1 VGFCRQN
8 RRQGR
13 RWLHDFG
20 PPLRYRRY
28 DLTFKERLVG
38 SPGLGAKRPRRA
50 AYALPTF
57 FTSANIF
64 LGFLAILQTFEGA
77 LQAAGGD
84 LGVNAHFT
92 RAAQSIIFAVL
103 FDGLDGRIA
112 RMTNTTSDFG
122 RELDSLADVVTF
134 GIAPA
139 VLVFVWGVLFV
150 LTPAEWQTQLT
161 RAGYMAAFF
170 YLLCGAVRLAR
181 FNVQTNPAAKA
192 SGRAEFKH
200 FVGVPI
206 PAGAGFVASVVYMSA
221 APVRSFA
228 LSIAWLVVVAL
239 VGVLMVSTWRY
250 PSFKQINVSKPRTP
264 LIVLIIGLIAFMI
277 WEWSQPVLLAVSCAY
292 LISGVVMRLSS
303 FLKRHKGTRPPN
315 PLPEHQIG

>member
-1 VGFCRQN
+1 
-8 RRQGR
+8 
-13 RWLHDFG
+13 
-20 PPLRYRRY
+20 
-28 DLTFKERLVG
+28 
-38 SPGLGAKRPRRA
+38 
-50 AYALPTF
+50 LPTL

-64 LGFLAILQTFEGA
+64 LGFVAILQAFEGA
-77 LQAAGGD
+77 LEAAAGD
-84 LGVNAHFT
+84 IGVNAHFT
-92 RAAQSIIFAVL
+92 LAAKAIGFAVL

-122 RELDSLADVVTF
+122 RELDSLADVITF

-150 LTPAEWQTQLT
+150 ATPGEFQTQLT
-161 RAGYMAAFF
+161 RAGYLAAFF

-181 FNVQTNPAAKA
+181 FNVQTNPGAK
-192 SGRAEFKH
+192 SSSRPDFKH

-206 PAGAGFVASVVYMSA
+206 PAGASFVASVVYMSA

-228 LSIAWLVVVAL
+228 FSIAWLVLVAL

-264 LIVLIIGLIAFMI
+264 LIVLLIGGTAFMI
-277 WEWSQPVLLAVSCAY
+277 WEWSQPVLLAVTCAY
-292 LISGVVMRLSS
+292 LISGVVIRLSG
-303 FLKRHKGTRPPN
+303 FVRRHKGSRPPR
-315 PLPEHQIG
+315 PLTERQVG